1 MNKQV
6 LVLWEAA
13 YVSSGACLPNQST
26 VCMTP
31 GMKLAEQLMAADGE
45 SGGIGLKLQKGE
57 TIRLGRTSSGALNP
71 LICHF

>member
-13 YVSSGACLPNQST
+13 YVSSGACLQNQST

-31 GMKLAEQLMAADGE
+31 GMKLAEQLVAADGE
-45 SGGIGLKLQKGE
+45 SGGIVLNKEKL
-57 TIRLGRTSSGALNP
+57 
-71 LICHF
+71 